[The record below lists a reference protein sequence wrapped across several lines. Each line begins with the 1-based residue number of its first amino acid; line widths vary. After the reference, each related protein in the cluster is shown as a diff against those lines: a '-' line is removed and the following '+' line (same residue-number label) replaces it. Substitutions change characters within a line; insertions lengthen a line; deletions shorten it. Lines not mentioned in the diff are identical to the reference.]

1 MSIFD
6 TFIFHG
12 KRKNID
18 DLKFLNISLKLSWLR
33 STRVNRISDFLITL
47 FYVCCQIANHNSDI
61 KYEHLFFPLT
71 FCSSIIFSTYIILFY
86 SFRLRWYWKFNHV
99 LLEKSCVKWKN
110 NVLVIL
116 NISQLLYYIIFRQ
129 IIFLKMNFYIY
140 FTIAI
145 YIYIIQSLIST

>member
-18 DLKFLNISLKLSWLR
+18 DLKFL
-33 STRVNRISDFLITL
+33 
-47 FYVCCQIANHNSDI
+47 CCQIANHNSDI

-110 NVLVIL
+110 IVLVIL

-145 YIYIIQSLIST
+145 YILRAGNSFES